1 MRIAVLGGG
10 NGCFAAAADGALAGH
25 EVRFWRRD
33 AAAVA
38 AHVTAG
44 GTITVRDA
52 AGVRVAKPALITADL
67 GAAVR
72 GADLILIPLPATA
85 QEALAPRLAP
95 HLSAGQVV
103 YLPPGTL
110 GSALF
115 AWHAHRAGAR
125 DVAFAETG
133 TLPWLVRKRGP
144 YEINVTTRA
153 VRLPTGVFPER
164 LAPHAL
170 AVIGQAFPG
179 AIEPCGDALSGALM
193 NGGPTIHA
201 PLIVM
206 NAGAIDRFARGGPDF
221 DIHNEGTQPAIRR
234 VTDALDAER
243 IALREAL
250 GYGAPHF
257 PLADHYN
264 KDGELWMYPRLSH
277 SDLQDSND
285 WREKLD
291 LTQHRYMAEDTLMGL
306 PLLLSVARL
315 TGTGMPLTAAFASI
329 GRAVSGLPFGRSL
342 ETVGLG
348 GLDLPAL
355 RKVLHDGFA

>member
-1 MRIAVLGGG
+1 MKVAVLGGG
-10 NGCFAAAADGALAGH
+10 NGCFAAAADAALAGH
-25 EVRFWRRD
+25 EVRLWRRD

-38 AHVTAG
+38 EHVAAG
-44 GTITVRDA
+44 GTIAVRDA
-52 AGVRVAKPALITADL
+52 AGRHVAKPALITADL
-67 GAAVR
+67 AAAVR
-72 GADLILIPLPATA
+72 GAELILIPLPATA
-85 QEALAPRLAP
+85 QEDLAPRLAP

-115 AWHAHRAGAR
+115 AHHAHLAGVR

-133 TLPWLVRKRGP
+133 TLPWLVRKRGAF
-144 YEINVTTRA
+144 EIAITTRA
-153 VRLPTGVFPER
+153 VRLPTGVFPGR
-164 LAPHAL
+164 LAAHAV

-201 PLIVM
+201 PLIIM

-221 DIHNEGTQPAIRR
+221 DIHNEGTQPAVRR
-234 VTDALDAER
+234 ATDALDAER
-243 IALREAL
+243 IALREVL

-257 PLADHYN
+257 PLAHHYN
-264 KDGELWMYPRLSH
+264 KEGELWMYPRFSH

-285 WREKLD
+285 WRERLD

-306 PLLLSVARL
+306 PLLLSVARVA
-315 TGTGMPLTAAFASI
+315 GMEMPLTAAFASI
-329 GRAVSGLPFGRSL
+329 GRAVSGRPFGRSL
-342 ETVGLG
+342 ESVGLG
-348 GLDLPAL
+348 GRDLAAL
-355 RKVLHDGFA
+355 KQVLHDGFA

>member
-10 NGCFAAAADGALAGH
+10 NGSFAAAADMALAGH
-25 EVRFWRRD
+25 EVRLWRRD
-33 AAAVA
+33 PAAVA
-38 AHVTAG
+38 DHLAAG
-44 GTITVRDA
+44 GSIAVRDA
-52 AGVRVAKPALITADL
+52 AGRRVAKPALVTSDL
-67 GAAVR
+67 AEAVQGAELV
-72 GADLILIPLPATA
+72 LVPLPATA
-85 QEALAPRLAP
+85 QHDLAPRLAP
-95 HLSAGQVV
+95 HLAPGQVV

-110 GSALF
+110 GTALF
-115 AWHAHRAGAR
+115 AQHAHHAGVR

-144 YEINVTTRA
+144 YEIAITTRA

-170 AVIGQAFPG
+170 AVTGAAFPG
-179 AIEPCGDALSGALM
+179 AIEPCGDALSAALL

-201 PLIVM
+201 PLILM

-234 VTDALDAER
+234 VTDALDSER

-250 GYGAPHF
+250 GYGPPHF
-257 PLADHYN
+257 PLAHHYA
-264 KDGELWMYPRLSH
+264 KEGELWMYPRFSH
-277 SDLQDSND
+277 ADLQDSND

-291 LTQHRYMAEDTLMGL
+291 LTRHRYMTEDTLMGL

-315 TGTGMPLTAAFASI
+315 AGTEMPLTAAFAAI

-342 ETVGLG
+342 ESVGLG

-355 RKVLHDGFA
+355 RQVLHDGFA

>member
-10 NGCFAAAADGALAGH
+10 NGCFAAAADAALAGH
-25 EVRFWRRD
+25 DVRLWRRD

-38 AHVTAG
+38 DHVAAG
-44 GTITVRDA
+44 GTIAVRDA
-52 AGVRVAKPALITADL
+52 KGRHVATPALITADL

-72 GADLILIPLPATA
+72 GAELVLVPLPATA
-85 QEALAPRLAP
+85 QEDLAPRLAP
-95 HLSAGQVV
+95 HLSDGQVV

-110 GSALF
+110 GTALF
-115 AWHAHRAGAR
+115 AHHARLAGRR

-133 TLPWLVRKRGP
+133 TLPWLVRKRAAH
-144 YEINVTTRA
+144 EIAITTRA

-170 AVIGQAFPG
+170 AVLGRAFPG
-179 AIEPCGDALSGALM
+179 AIEPCGDALSAALM

-221 DIHNEGTQPAIRR
+221 DIHNEGTQPAVRR

-257 PLADHYN
+257 PLADHYRR
-264 KDGELWMYPRLSH
+264 DGELWMYPRLSH
-277 SDLQDSND
+277 ADLHDSND
-285 WREKLD
+285 WRETLD
-291 LTQHRYMAEDTLMGL
+291 LTRHRYMAEDTLMGL

-315 TGTGMPLTAAFASI
+315 TGTDMPLTAAFAAI

-342 ETVGLG
+342 GAVGLG
-348 GLDLPAL
+348 GLDLPSL